1 MKLIF
6 QIAGLFALLVTLD
19 IGRYFFVPDTKQI
32 RDINPD
38 KTSFMRYREK
48 QWKKEGRDKIVRQ
61 HWVTLSSI
69 SLHLQQA
76 VLIAE
81 DDKFWEHSGFD
92 YGAIELAIEKNI
104 KRKKFAFGAST
115 LTQQLARNLYLSPSK
130 NPVRKLKE
138 AILTWRLEWTLSKK
152 RILELYLNSVE
163 WGDGIFGIEQASRHY
178 YGKSA
183 KWLTARES
191 ASLAAVLPNP
201 VKYRPDSSSHYVRRR
216 AERIYRIMQ
225 RRGIVSSAAFESCF
239 FGVKWKKV
247 TGTLL

>member
-1 MKLIF
+1 MKLIL
-6 QIAGLFALLVTLD
+6 QIAGLFTFLVALD
-19 IGRYFFVPDTKQI
+19 IGRYFFVPDTEQL

-38 KTSFMRYREK
+38 KTAFMHYREK
-48 QWKKEGRDKIVRQ
+48 QWEKEGSDNIVRRR
-61 HWVTLSSI
+61 WVALSSI
-69 SLHLQQA
+69 SPHLQQA

-81 DDKFWEHSGFD
+81 DDKFWEHNGFD

-104 KRKKFAFGAST
+104 ERKRFAFGAST

-138 AILTWRLEWTLSKK
+138 AILTWRLERTLSKK

-183 KWLTARES
+183 RRLTARE
-191 ASLAAVLPNP
+191 AARLAAVLPNP
-201 VKYRPDSSSHYVRRR
+201 LKYRPEGSSRYVQRK

-225 RRGIVSSAAFESCF
+225 RRG
-239 FGVKWKKV
+239 FG
-247 TGTLL
+247 L